1 VTPDQPPVT
10 PDQPAVSPDQ
20 AGPARRR
27 KPPAN
32 KTGLRS
38 VFAALAA
45 NIGIAIT
52 KFAAFLITGSASMLA
67 EAIHSFA
74 DSGNEALLLLGRSRS
89 GRAPTKEHPFG
100 FGQERYFYGFIVAVV
115 LFTVGA
121 AFSIYDGVHKITQP
135 GPIDSPLVAFVVLG
149 LALVLEIFSL
159 RTAVRESKPV
169 RGDHSWFWFI
179 RRSKAPELPT
189 ILLEDSAAVVG
200 LVFAA
205 AGVGL
210 TVLTGNDIWD
220 GVGSIA
226 IGTLLA
232 CVAVILAIEMKSLLI
247 GESATAEVERAI
259 VAALEDGTEVERV
272 IHLRTVHIG
281 PEELLVA
288 AKIAVSGCD
297 TAQAIAAGIDTAERR
312 VRRAVPIAQVIYLE
326 PDLYQASRAD
336 VTDPSVRTSPTLQPP
351 GPA

>member
-1 VTPDQPPVT
+1 
-10 PDQPAVSPDQ
+10 
-20 AGPARRR
+20 
-27 KPPAN
+27 
-32 KTGLRS
+32 

-52 KFAAFLITGSASMLA
+52 KFVAFLITGSASMLA
-67 EAIHSFA
+67 EAIHSVA
-74 DSGNEALLLLGRSRS
+74 DSGNEALLLFGRSRS
-89 GRAPTKEHPFG
+89 GRAATSEHPFG

-121 AFSIYDGVHKITQP
+121 VFSIYDGIHKIMQP
-135 GPIDSPLVAFVVLG
+135 GPIDSPAVAFAVLG
-149 LALVLEIFSL
+149 LALVLETFSL

-189 ILLEDSAAVVG
+189 ILLEDTAAVIG

-205 AGVGL
+205 IGVGMAEI
-210 TVLTGNDIWD
+210 TGSDVWD
-220 GVGSIA
+220 GLGSIA

-247 GESATAEVERAI
+247 GESAGSDVERAI
-259 VAALEDGTEVERV
+259 VTALENGPEVERV

-288 AKIAVSGCD
+288 AKIAVGG
-297 TAQAIAAGIDTAERR
+297 TVPAAAIVAGIDAAERR
-312 VRRAVPIAQVIYLE
+312 VRDAVPIAHVIYLE

-336 VTDPSVRTSPTLQPP
+336 VTDPSIRTSAVPP
-351 GPA
+351 QAH

>member
-1 VTPDQPPVT
+1 
-10 PDQPAVSPDQ
+10 
-20 AGPARRR
+20 
-27 KPPAN
+27 
-32 KTGLRS
+32 

-45 NIGIAIT
+45 NVGIAIT
-52 KFAAFLITGSASMLA
+52 KFIAFLITGSASMLA
-67 EAIHSFA
+67 ESIHSAA

-89 GRAPTKEHPFG
+89 ERDATREHPFG

-121 AFSIYDGVHKITQP
+121 VFSIYDGVHKIMHP
-135 GPIDSPLVAFVVLG
+135 GPIDSPAVALVVLG
-149 LALVLEIFSL
+149 VALGMELFSL
-159 RTAVRESKPV
+159 RTAVRESRPA
-169 RGDHSWFWFI
+169 RGEHGWFWFI

-200 LVFAA
+200 LMFAA
-205 AGVGL
+205 IGIGL
-210 TVLTGNDIWD
+210 AVITGNDVWD

-247 GESATAEVERAI
+247 GESATGETERAI
-259 VAALEDGTEVERV
+259 VTALEDGPEVERV

-281 PEELLVA
+281 PDELLVA
-288 AKIAVSGCD
+288 AKIAVTRCQSAGE
-297 TAQAIAAGIDTAERR
+297 IAAGIDAAERR
-312 VRRAVPIAQVIYLE
+312 VRQAVPIAHVIYLE

-336 VTDPSVRTSPTLQPP
+336 VTDPSIRTRPAPQPP
-351 GPA
+351 GQA